1 MAAPKKEYQCALVLT
16 HDLIGGKWKLR
27 ILWHVLHGDN
37 RYMQLCRAIPDITQK
52 VLTTQ
57 LRELEISG
65 LLTRTVHDD
74 ALLHVE
80 YTLSPQYE
88 RLVPV
93 IEDLCAF
100 SRFYAGENDIS
111 LAD

>member
-52 VLTTQ
+52 V
-57 LRELEISG
+57 RGNWKS
-65 LLTRTVHDD
+65 
-74 ALLHVE
+74 AA
-80 YTLSPQYE
+80 
-88 RLVPV
+88 
-93 IEDLCAF
+93 C
-100 SRFYAGENDIS
+100 
-111 LAD
+111 

>member
-1 MAAPKKEYQCALVLT
+1 MATPKKEYQCALVLT

-37 RYMQLCRAIPDITQK
+37 RYMHLCRAIPDITQK

-57 LRELEISG
+57 LRELEASG
-65 LLTRTVHDD
+65 LLIRTVHDD

-80 YTLSPQYE
+80 YALSSKYE

-93 IEDLCAF
+93 IEELCDF
-100 SRFYAGENDIS
+100 SRFYAKENDI
-111 LAD
+111 LVAD

>member
-1 MAAPKKEYQCALVLT
+1 MATPKKEYQCALVLT

-57 LRELEISG
+57 LREWETSG
-65 LLTRTVHDD
+65 LRTRTVHDD
-74 ALLHVE
+74 AQLHVE
-80 YTLSPQYE
+80 YALSPQYK

-93 IEDLCAF
+93 IEELCAF
-100 SRFYAGENDIS
+100 SRFYARENDIS

>member
-1 MAAPKKEYQCALVLT
+1 MAIPKKEYQCALVLT

-57 LRELEISG
+57 LRELEASG
-65 LLTRTVHDD
+65 LLTRTVHDG

-80 YTLSPQYE
+80 YALSQKYE

-93 IEDLCAF
+93 IEELCNF
-100 SRFYAGENDIS
+100 SRFYAKENDIFV
-111 LAD
+111 AD